1 MFSYT
6 TIAFIFSF
14 ISIFCLI
21 IIIVSNFF
29 YIEDKKRIKSLKV
42 SHGFAG
48 VFIYC
53 LLFVLIQN
61 YISISITTAELRSCR
76 NGG

>member
-1 MFSYT
+1 MFSYPT
-6 TIAFIFSF
+6 LAFIFSF

-21 IIIVSNFF
+21 IIIVANFF

-42 SHGFAG
+42 SHAFAG
-48 VFIYC
+48 IFIYL

-61 YISISITTAELRSCR
+61 YISISINTAKLRSCS
-76 NGG
+76 